1 MRTYTNPEANGFI
14 MEAKACA
21 KIEKDLQRLIEK
33 YAKAIKREEAARQ
46 QDFETVMQ
54 YRNEGEIQDDYGC
67 EYITE
72 KQYRQ
77 YLQIFREGKDALEN
91 HPKTVNEITHSIL
104 RTMMNAVSSD
114 RRQWEFEALSPEEQ
128 ESERKRAEESQKKW
142 KAYIVELKKKRGI
155 IETTK

>member
-21 KIEKDLQRLIEK
+21 KIEKDLQRLIDK
-33 YAKAIKREEAARQ
+33 YAKAIKREEEAHQ
-46 QDFETVMQ
+46 KDFETVMQ
-54 YRNEGEIQDDYGC
+54 YRNEREIQDDYGC

-72 KQYRQ
+72 KQYHQ
-77 YLQIFREGKDALEN
+77 YLDIFHEGQDALEN

-104 RTMMNAVSSD
+104 RTMKNAVSSD

-128 ESERKRAEESQKKW
+128 EAERKRAEES
-142 KAYIVELKKKRGI
+142 
-155 IETTK
+155 